1 MIARQKLQLANEG
14 RIVGAV
20 GEHDDRAQG
29 VEKIGFDHIVS
40 VDRRECDDLFG
51 ARRNR
56 KKCRKGQGQ
65 DGKERTTGE
74 TLHVPDIG
82 AKAQKPKRGKWR
94 EWRE

>member
-29 VEKIGFDHIVS
+29 VEKIGFDHIGS

-51 ARRNR
+51 PGRM
-56 KKCRKGQGQ
+56 
-65 DGKERTTGE
+65 GE
-74 TLHVPDIG
+74 
-82 AKAQKPKRGKWR
+82 
-94 EWRE
+94 